1 MLTKNRILLID
12 DEEDFCFFV
21 KKNLEQNA
29 EFAVIYTT
37 NPDRGIKLAR
47 KAHPDLIL
55 LDVLMAKT
63 DGFKVLEMLKNN
75 SETLSIPVIML
86 TALGDEET
94 KLKASAL
101 YNENYITK
109 PVTYE
114 MLRLEIEKALL
125 RHSYSGRR

>member
-21 KKNLEQNA
+21 KKNLEQNGD
-29 EFAVIYTT
+29 FSVIYTT

-75 SETLSIPVIML
+75 SKTLSIPVIML

-114 MLRLEIEKALL
+114 MLRLEIEKTLM
-125 RHSYSGRR
+125 RHSR